1 MAGSVVGTAYV
12 RLRLLTDSIGKDIES
27 AVKKQDFQDLDIHV
41 NADTE
46 KANAEL
52 EKTGLE
58 ADKLGAKSPTI
69 TPKVD
74 TKDAKKETS
83 LLRDALVLLG
93 PTIGPLGGAAAAAF
107 GGVAAGA
114 GVAVLAVLGV
124 KKEMLDA
131 TKTGVAFQ
139 TGIQQ
144 LKGDLSTLEVTAAKS
159 VLPGFQSTVGT
170 LNSILPGVNRSVGI
184 LGRELGDISAH
195 VVVGLVAGLQTFEPL
210 LTHVGQSADIAARH
224 FQDWATGAGGA
235 HFAQTLGQNF
245 DQVVP
250 VLADLVQTVGK
261 LVAAFAPIGSQ
272 VVGVI
277 GALGAL
283 ADAIN
288 AIPLPVL
295 KGLADIFVTLYGA
308 NRLAGIFGNLSVSLA
323 KMGAESDA
331 ASTGMGSLATK
342 LSGFARLAGG
352 AAAVGFSIY
361 SIGKSI
367 SNFTESGNSAVKALD
382 NIGSANTS
390 FYNALIQSKGA
401 LDDTAASSIQYQ
413 LTQDGLIGKAAKA
426 GISQDQLTQAVAGT
440 DEQTQALIDT
450 WKKSGSP
457 SHNTLFA
464 LASLHKSYVDAAAA
478 AKAYTAELDR
488 QAASPAWGALKTNQ
502 ASVTQV
508 ADKFGIAADS
518 VKTYA
523 SLLGISKTAI
533 KNGDVTNQQ
542 LASAVK
548 TVSDSYNTATAAGS
562 VFLDALAKFS
572 TSSGTA
578 ADRAQLIGATLKA
591 ANGDAL
597 GFAQA
602 MNSVY
607 SANANL
613 TTSLK
618 TAASQVGKNGES
630 IGSYV
635 KSIVNLKTGTI
646 DYTNTAAGPL
656 IQGLQQIQ
664 DAAMA
669 AAQAQYQHEVATKGG
684 KAAADDAYKTYVS
697 QTRGSLIDEATQLGL
712 THAQATKLADA
723 YFGMPKDVKT
733 KIEQEGAD
741 PVVTVL
747 KSINQILEAIAKSWG
762 ITVNADTHKATSNIS
777 VVNDAI
783 HGLHGKT
790 VEVGADTHA
799 AQHALDALNAQINSM
814 HPVIQVTAH
823 TSIAGGGGR
832 NVLAAT
838 GGLIYNGQVQRRADG
853 GPAGL
858 VKGPGSGTADK
869 AGLFALSNGEYVS
882 TAASTA
888 RNYPALQAGNRG
900 ATLVPV
906 WGMASGGTVKQPVLR
921 LPGPT
926 SRQLTMQQSTVP
938 RAKFRGDPSVHAHM
952 NDYLASVVTSI
963 GHLAVAYSDRPVIL
977 VAKDGTALAKVVN
990 DANLANARRMG

>member
-1 MAGSVVGTAYV
+1 MATSVVGTAYV

-52 EKTGLE
+52 AKTGVE

-74 TKDAKKETS
+74 TKDAKKDTN

-93 PTIGPLGGAAAAAF
+93 PSIGPLAGTAAAAF
-107 GGVAAGA
+107 GAVAAGA
-114 GVAVLAVLGV
+114 GVAVLAVKGV
-124 KKEMLDA
+124 QAQMKTA
-131 TKTGVAFQ
+131 TATGVQF
-139 TGIQQ
+139 TSGIQT
-144 LKGDLSTLEVTAAKS
+144 LKGDLSTLEATAARG
-159 VLPGFQSTVGT
+159 VLPGFNTTVAS
-170 LNSILPGVNRSVGI
+170 LNSALPGVNRSVGV
-184 LGRELGDISAH
+184 LSSTLGDLSGH
-195 VVVGLVAGLQTFEPL
+195 VVVGLVAGLRTFEPL
-210 LTHVGQSADIAARH
+210 LEHVTAQADLAASH
-224 FQDWATGAGGA
+224 FQAWATGPGGSQ
-235 HFAQTLGQNF
+235 FAVTLGHAF
-245 DQVVP
+245 DQTVP
-250 VLADLVQTVGK
+250 VLVDLTDAVGK
-261 LVAAFAPIGSQ
+261 LVSAFLPIGGQ
-272 VVGVI
+272 V
-277 GALGAL
+277 LGAID
-283 ADAIN
+283 AVASAIN
-288 AIPLPVL
+288 TIPLPVL
-295 KGLADIFVTLYGA
+295 QALATVLIPLYGA
-308 NRLAGIFGNLSVSLA
+308 NRLAGIFGNLAVTFEKLGADSALA
-323 KMGAESDA
+323 GNGLGKI
-331 ASTGMGSLATK
+331 ATN
-342 LSGFARLAGG
+342 LGGLTRLAGVG
-352 AAAVGFSIY
+352 AALSVGIY
-361 SIGKSI
+361 SLGKSI
-367 SNFTESGNSAVKALD
+367 ASAVEGSDNFMKSIGNLGTANGALF
-382 NIGSANTS
+382 NS
-390 FYNALIQSKGA
+390 LVKSKGA
-401 LDDTAASSIQYQ
+401 VDDSVTSNIAYYLQQSKIIDQAS
-413 LTQDGLIGKAAKA
+413 KA
-426 GISQDQLTQAVAGT
+426 GVTQDQLTTAITGTDGQLQAVL
-440 DEQTQALIDT
+440 QTMKSSGQTTNQART
-450 WKKSGSP
+450 
-457 SHNTLFA
+457 A
-464 LASLHKSYVDAAAA
+464 LATLALTYRDSEAA
-478 AKAYTAELDR
+478 AKAYLAQ
-488 QAASPAWGALKTNQ
+488 QAKLADSATWAGLKTTKD
-502 ASVTQV
+502 SVQQV
-508 ADKFGIAADS
+508 ADKLHIAADS

-523 SLLGISKTAI
+523 SLVGISDTAI
-533 KNGDVTNQQ
+533 KNGDVTNRQ
-542 LASAVK
+542 LAAAVK

-613 TTSLK
+613 ITSLK

-664 DAAMA
+664 DAAMG

-684 KAAADDAYKTYVS
+684 KAAADDAYKTYVG
-697 QTRGSLIDEATQLGL
+697 QTRGALIDEASQLGL
-712 THAQATKLADA
+712 THTQATKLADA

-747 KSINQILEAIAKSWG
+747 KSINKILQAIATSWG
-762 ITVNADTHKATSNIS
+762 ITVNADTRKATSNIS
-777 VVNDAI
+777 GVNDAV

-790 VEVGADTHA
+790 IAVGADTHA
-799 AQHALDALNAQINSM
+799 AQHALDALDAQINSM
-814 HPVIQVTAH
+814 HPIIEVTAH
-823 TSIAGGGGR
+823 TTISGGGGR
-832 NVLAAT
+832 LAQAAT

-858 VKGPGSGTADK
+858 VKGPGSGTSDR

-882 TAASTA
+882 TASSTA
-888 RNYPALQAGNRG
+888 RNFPALQAGNRG

-926 SRQLTMQQSTVP
+926 SRQLTMQQSTVH